1 MTQAISKSKD
11 TLILLFERP
20 IEIIAS
26 FIMASSVIAM
36 PNRLEKDKNS
46 HLLQTFEA

>member
-1 MTQAISKSKD
+1 LEEVKQQFKIRRKTRTGK
-11 TLILLFERP
+11 ER
-20 IEIIAS
+20 IIAS

-36 PNRLEKDKNS
+36 PNRLEKDENS